1 MLRRASV
8 NSFGYGGT
16 NAHAIIDG
24 PEMYIR
30 QSKSTLTE
38 EILDRWRIFKLS
50 GKDEGTTK
58 KMISQLREHLMS
70 SEEDEKKLLWEL
82 AYTLG
87 QRRSTFAWSIAIT
100 ARTKKDLIEA
110 LEPANATPV
119 KSDGKPRLGFVFTG
133 QGAQWH
139 AMGREL
145 IAAYPVFRD
154 SVYEADRCLKE
165 LGGTWSVIG
174 MLVNVSHD
182 FANH

>member
-1 MLRRASV
+1 
-8 NSFGYGGT
+8 
-16 NAHAIIDG
+16 
-24 PEMYIR
+24 
-30 QSKSTLTE
+30 
-38 EILDRWRIFKLS
+38 
-50 GKDEGTTK
+50 
-58 KMISQLREHLMS
+58 MS